1 MMHFIETAV
10 MLSIGTVGGVGFVLF
25 IWAGVRQAVAFNRQ
39 VIADRELGEEI
50 ARWADDQAKRLGL

>member
-1 MMHFIETAV
+1 MDFIEAVTMSGIAIIAGFSTAV
-10 MLSIGTVGGVGFVLF
+10 FV
-25 IWAGVRQAVAFNRQ
+25 WACVRQAVVFNRQ